1 MTDVPYP
8 RWVTTA
14 LLHDR
19 DCGFCR
25 WCAAVVL
32 TLDRRRA
39 LRPVEIQSPEGGSLL
54 AGMDE
59 ATRMGSWHLVGPDG
73 VPRSAGAAV
82 APLLR
87 LLPGGRIPA
96 ALVARAPRAAE
107 AGYRVVAR
115 NRGRLGRL
123 VRPRARRWAAD
134 VVARR
139 ATDPGG

>member
-1 MTDVPYP
+1 MPYP
-8 RWVTTA
+8 RCVTAA

-39 LRPVEIQSPEGGSLL
+39 LRPVEIQSPEGGRLL
-54 AGMDE
+54 AGLDT
-59 ATRMGSWHLVGPDG
+59 ATRMGSWHLVGDDG

-87 LLPGGRIPA
+87 LLPGGRVPA
-96 ALVARAPRAAE
+96 ALVARVPRAAE
-107 AGYRVVAR
+107 AGYRAVAAR
-115 NRGRLGRL
+115 RARLGCL

-134 VVARR
+134 VIARR
-139 ATDPGG
+139 ATDPAG